1 MCVPLCAPFCI
12 PFFQPLAMPAHT
24 LSSSPTNA
32 RDGSDGQ
39 GDVSAAAAHA
49 IVCDFVT
56 AQAASSETAA
66 SSGWASYC
74 AVFLS
79 AEVQDLIRARLAGD
93 GQDGAADADGDSSG
107 GVDQGGPQ
115 KKRKLDPGPAPVAD
129 VSWTV
134 YCLDGATFSVVVPE
148 QARVAEIKRTIA
160 TLRAVPC
167 FTMELFV
174 EDVEEPLD
182 DERRV
187 GLADRVPLFLLT
199 KCPSDRLALEAFFKS
214 TGGANWTNKT
224 GWMTDAELGDWHGVT
239 VDEEGRVTTLDLRGN
254 GLAGPLPSDM
264 QQLSALQRLDLFNNQ
279 LTGPIPAELGQLG
292 ALQGLSLDK
301 NQLSGP
307 IPAELGQL
315 GALLGLFLNDNQ
327 LTGPIPAELAQ
338 MGALMYLLLSSNQLS
353 GPIPAVLCQMGALQD
368 LRLGANLQL
377 TGQEAFQG
385 HMQEH
390 RPDCALAL

>member
-1 MCVPLCAPFCI
+1 
-12 PFFQPLAMPAHT
+12 MPAHT

-32 RDGSDGQ
+32 RDGTDGQ

-66 SSGWASYC
+66 SSGWASYR

-79 AEVQDLIRARLAGD
+79 AEVQDLIRARLGGD
-93 GQDGAADADGDSSG
+93 GQDDAEDTSADGG
-107 GVDQGGPQ
+107 GQGGPKKK
-115 KKRKLDPGPAPVAD
+115 KKRKLDAGPAPAAD

-134 YCLDGATFSVVVPE
+134 CCLDGATFSVVVPE
-148 QARVAEIKRTIA
+148 QARVAEIKRAIA
-160 TLRAVPC
+160 TLREVPC

-174 EDVEEPLD
+174 KDVEEPLD

-199 KCPSDRLALEAFFKS
+199 KCPSDRLALEALFKS

-239 VDEEGRVTTLDLRGN
+239 VDEEGRVTRLELAEN
-254 GLAGPLPSDM
+254 GLAGPLPSGM
-264 QQLSALQRLDLFNNQ
+264 QQLSALQGLLLFKNQ
-279 LTGPIPAELGQLG
+279 LTGPIPAELGQLAGVLTHLLLSDNQLSGQIPLELGQLG
-292 ALQGLSLDK
+292 ALHFLLLHN

-307 IPAELGQL
+307 IPAELGQ
-315 GALLGLFLNDNQ
+315 
-327 LTGPIPAELAQ
+327 
-338 MGALMYLLLSSNQLS
+338 MGALED
-353 GPIPAVLCQMGALQD
+353 VD
-368 LRLGANLQL
+368 LGANPQL

-385 HMQEH
+385 HMQAQH
-390 RPDCALAL
+390 PDCELSL

>member
-1 MCVPLCAPFCI
+1 
-12 PFFQPLAMPAHT
+12 MPAHT

-66 SSGWASYC
+66 SSGWASYR

-93 GQDGAADADGDSSG
+93 GQDDEADVVVDDASSNVG
-107 GVDQGGPQ
+107 QGKPK
-115 KKRKLDPGPAPVAD
+115 KKRKLDAGPAPVAD

-134 YCLDGATFSVVVPE
+134 CCLDGATFSVVVPE
-148 QARVAEIKRTIA
+148 QARVAEIKRAIA
-160 TLRAVPC
+160 TLREVPC

-174 EDVEEPLD
+174 KDVEEPLD

-199 KCPSDRLALEAFFKS
+199 KCPSDRLALEALFKS
-214 TGGANWTNKT
+214 TGGADWTNKT
-224 GWMTDAELGDWHGVT
+224 GWMTDAELGDWHGVA
-239 VDEEGRVTTLDLRGN
+239 VDEEGRVTHLDLEEN

-264 QQLSALQRLDLFNNQ
+264 QQLSALQGLFLSKNQ
-279 LTGPIPAELGQLG
+279 LTGPIPPELGQLG
-292 ALQGLSLDK
+292 ALQGLGLGD

-307 IPAELGQL
+307 IPREMRQL
-315 GALLGLFLNDNQ
+315 GALTHLFLD
-327 LTGPIPAELAQ
+327 
-338 MGALMYLLLSSNQLS
+338 SNQ
-353 GPIPAVLCQMGALQD
+353 
-368 LRLGANLQL
+368 QL

-385 HMQEH
+385 HMQAH
-390 RPDCALAL
+390 HPDCTLVL

>member
-1 MCVPLCAPFCI
+1 
-12 PFFQPLAMPAHT
+12 MPAHT

-66 SSGWASYC
+66 SSGWASYR

-93 GQDGAADADGDSSG
+93 GQDDAADVDDGSG
-107 GVDQGGPQ
+107 SGVGQDGPKK
-115 KKRKLDPGPAPVAD
+115 KKRKLDAGPAPAAD

-134 YCLDGATFSVVVPE
+134 CCLDGATFSVVVPE
-148 QARVAEIKRTIA
+148 QARVAEIKRAIA
-160 TLRAVPC
+160 TLREVPC

-174 EDVEEPLD
+174 KDVEEPLD

-199 KCPSDRLALEAFFKS
+199 KCPSDRLALEALFKS
-214 TGGANWTNKT
+214 TGGAKWTNKT

-239 VDEEGRVTTLDLRGN
+239 VNAEGRVTYLDLLEN
-254 GLAGPLPSDM
+254 GLAGPLPSDL
-264 QQLSALQRLDLFNNQ
+264 QQLSALQDLDLAKNQ

-292 ALQGLSLDK
+292 ALKGLFLDANELSGPIPPELGQLGALHVLGLDG

-307 IPAELGQL
+307 IPPELGQL
-315 GALLGLFLNDNQ
+315 GALQRLLLAANQ
-327 LTGPIPAELAQ
+327 LSGSIPAELGQ
-338 MGALMYLLLSSNQLS
+338 MGALMHLYLEGN
-353 GPIPAVLCQMGALQD
+353 P
-368 LRLGANLQL
+368 QL
-377 TGQEAFQG
+377 TGQEAFRG
-385 HMQEH
+385 HMQAH
-390 RPDCALAL
+390 HPDCKLQL